1 MQKKLKRLLIF
12 QYIFKNLLISLIEQI
27 RSPMGTRSMILSSR
41 PNDEDSHDGFTKW
54 PFMSTH
60 PWAEYPRG
68 KWSLEVKN
76 LKYGK
81 KLIDNQFKS
90 HSNLNLHY

>member
-1 MQKKLKRLLIF
+1 MWYSKLVFHLITRLSF
-12 QYIFKNLLISLIEQI
+12 NA

-54 PFMSTH
+54 PFMTTH

-68 KWSLEVKN
+68 KWSLEVRK
-76 LKYGK
+76 
-81 KLIDNQFKS
+81 
-90 HSNLNLHY
+90 

>member
-1 MQKKLKRLLIF
+1 MCHYEIVFHFITRLTF
-12 QYIFKNLLISLIEQI
+12 NA

-54 PFMSTH
+54 PFMTTH

-68 KWSLEVKN
+68 KWSLEVRK
-76 LKYGK
+76 
-81 KLIDNQFKS
+81 
-90 HSNLNLHY
+90 

>member
-1 MQKKLKRLLIF
+1 MKCGIMKYHVIKLHGYLS
-12 QYIFKNLLISLIEQI
+12 NA

-54 PFMSTH
+54 PFMTTH

-68 KWSLEVKN
+68 KWSLEVRK
-76 LKYGK
+76 
-81 KLIDNQFKS
+81 
-90 HSNLNLHY
+90 